1 MALRWLVRSSHGSC
15 ACFLK
20 IHGKPTLKT
29 SIRPIDTSF
38 SLSPS
43 QLIFCLFF
51 SSHLYF
57 VYSFVFALHAS
68 LPLLLLIELK
78 CIEQLDSRS
87 TDVIL
92 LLLLLLLFAQRR

>member
-1 MALRWLVRSSHGSC
+1 MAPALVS
-15 ACFLK
+15 LK
-20 IHGKPTLKT
+20 ENPPKNRIEN
-29 SIRPIDTSF
+29 IRPPDWP
-38 SLSPS
+38 LSSS

-78 CIEQLDSRS
+78 SIEQLDSRS

-92 LLLLLLLFAQRR
+92 LLLLFAQRR